1 MEIRTF
7 SLAEEL
13 RGLYEF
19 YQNNG
24 FLVVEKIFTFRE
36 CDDIVAIFEQYA
48 RPDHRGIMNLDRGFI
63 EYEEVI
69 DGKEI
74 IEIIEVDSKDSA
86 AVWSVMRCPS
96 VVTILDILQRG
107 EIMALQSMFLFKK
120 VGTRY
125 ATQAWWPHQDNAYP
139 LADYGL
145 YITGNIA
152 LADQDP
158 ENGGMYIYPG
168 SHKEAILHNV
178 KMKSFQES
186 EGENP
191 GHRVE
196 VPEKYLNSKSN
207 LIMKKGSVLFL
218 HGNVIHGSY
227 PNLSKDRS
235 RPMFSTPYGT
245 KGITQG
251 KIFLPG
257 RKGKRREM
265 SLR

>member
-13 RGLYEF
+13 KGLYEF

-24 FLVVEKIFTFRE
+24 FLVVEKIFTSGE
-36 CDDIVAIFEQYA
+36 CDDIVAVFERYA

-74 IEIIEVDSKDSA
+74 IEIVDVDLKDSA
-86 AVWSVMRCPS
+86 AIWGVMRRPS
-96 VVTILDILQRG
+96 IVTILDILQQG
-107 EIMALQSMFLFKK
+107 ETVALQSMFLFKK

-125 ATQAWWPHQDNAYP
+125 ASQAWNPHQDNAYP

-145 YITGNIA
+145 YITGNIT
-152 LADQDP
+152 LTDQDP

-168 SHKEAILHNV
+168 SHKEPVLPNE
-178 KMKSFQES
+178 KMKSYQEDA
-186 EGENP
+186 GENP

-196 VPEKYLNSKSN
+196 VPEKFLNCKTN
-207 LIMKKGSVLFL
+207 LIIKKGSVLFL

-235 RPMFSTPYGT
+235 RPMFSIPYGT
-245 KGITQG
+245 KGITRG
-251 KIFLPG
+251 KTFLVG
-257 RKGKRREM
+257 RKGKRKEM